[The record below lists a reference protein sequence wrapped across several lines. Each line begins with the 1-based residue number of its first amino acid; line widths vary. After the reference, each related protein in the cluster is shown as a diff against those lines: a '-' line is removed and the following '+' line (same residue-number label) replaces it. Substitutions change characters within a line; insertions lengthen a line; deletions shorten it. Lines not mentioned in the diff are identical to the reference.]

1 METLLKDIRYAAR
14 MLLQKP
20 GFTVIAVIALA
31 LGIGAN
37 TAIFSVVNGVLLRP
51 LPYRNPDRLVHV
63 HRMQAP
69 IERGPISRP
78 DFFEWQDKQEV
89 FSDIGAYHFQV
100 LNLTGKDQAERLVGA
115 RVTGNFF
122 SLFDVPPASGR
133 FFTQSEDQ
141 PGSDRVAVIGFG
153 LWQRRFGGDPG
164 LIGQQISMNGNA
176 YTVLGVAPANFMFPR
191 RIEVWTPAILSE
203 QKSERGSNYLKIIAR
218 LKDGVTESQ
227 AEVQMNQ
234 ICAALA
240 QQYPAN
246 DTNLTVKVVPLL
258 EEQVR
263 NLRSLLLILLGAVGF
278 VLLIACANVANLS
291 LARASARTREF
302 AIRTAL
308 GANRWRIVRQLLT
321 ESSMLALIGGA
332 LGILLSILGVRL
344 LVKLAPANLP
354 RLAEVSI
361 DGSVLG
367 FTLGVSLLTGIIFG
381 LAPALQVSRP
391 DLNKSLKEGSRGSSD
406 GLHRGLLRR
415 GLVVSEIALS
425 LVLLVSAG
433 LLIGS
438 ITRLTQVSPGFDPQH
453 SLAADVSFPL
463 SPTSTNRKSTSSE
476 AQQASNFLV
485 QAQQKISALPGV
497 QAVGAINDLPVA
509 GNSSVNGGFSI
520 EGKPPFNPGEE
531 PVAEFRLATPDYFK
545 AIGIP
550 IIRGRSLTEADSSRT
565 PENVLINETFARL
578 YFADEDPIGKRVKA
592 LDDEP
597 HEIVGVVGDARQW
610 GLDRDASAEIYFS
623 FAKISLGQEASIVVR
638 AEGDPAPI
646 AGSVRAAIAEVTRD
660 APVTRV
666 RTMMHVVA
674 DSTAQRRFNMIL
686 MTIFAG
692 VALVMASI
700 GLYGVISYSV
710 GQRTHEIGIR
720 MALGASRASV
730 LSLVLRNGLT
740 LALVGV
746 VVGVGA
752 ALGLTRLMAS
762 LLYGV
767 SPTDP
772 VTFTL
777 IALTLLGVALVACF
791 IPARRA
797 TRVDPMVAL
806 RYE

>member
-1 METLLKDIRYAAR
+1 MDPLLKDIRYAAR
-14 MLLQKP
+14 VLLQKP
-20 GFTVIAVIALA
+20 GFTAIAVIALA

-51 LPYRNPDRLVHV
+51 LPYREPGRLVHV
-63 HRMQAP
+63 HRMQPP

-78 DFFEWQDKQEV
+78 DFFEWRDKQEV
-89 FSDIGAYHFQV
+89 FSEIGAYHFQT

-122 SLFDVPPASGR
+122 SIFDVLPASGR
-133 FFTQSEDQ
+133 FLVPSDDQ
-141 PGSDRVAVIGFG
+141 PGANRIAVIAYG

-164 LIGQQISMNGNA
+164 LIGQTITMDGNA
-176 YTVLGVAPANFMFPR
+176 YTVVGVAPPSFQFPR
-191 RIEVWTPAILSE
+191 RIEVWVPAILAE
-203 QKSERGSNYLKIIAR
+203 QKSTRGSNYLKIIAR
-218 LKDGVTESQ
+218 LKDGVSETQ
-227 AEVQMNQ
+227 AEAQMNQ
-234 ICAALA
+234 ITAALA
-240 QQYPAN
+240 AQYPDN
-246 DTNLTVKVVPLL
+246 LTNLTVKIVPLL

-263 NLRSLLLILLGAVGF
+263 NLRGLLLILLGAVGF

-308 GANRWRIVRQLLT
+308 GANRARIVRQLLT
-321 ESSMLALIGGA
+321 ESLLLALIGGA
-332 LGILLSILGVRL
+332 LGVLLSILGVGL

-354 RLAEVSI
+354 RLSEVSV
-361 DGSVLG
+361 DRWVLG
-367 FTLGVSLLTGIIFG
+367 FTFAVSLLSGIIFG
-381 LAPALQVSRP
+381 LAPALQVSKP
-391 DLNKSLKEGSRGSSD
+391 DLNSALKEGSRGSSD
-406 GLHRGLLRR
+406 GGHRGLLRR
-415 GLVVSEIALS
+415 GLVVAEIALS
-425 LVLLVSAG
+425 LILLVSAA
-433 LLIGS
+433 LLISS
-438 ITRLTQVSPGFDPQH
+438 INRLTRVNPGFDPQH
-453 SLAADVSFPL
+453 SLAADVSFPQTPGTVGP
-463 SPTSTNRKSTSSE
+463 SGP
-476 AQQASNFLV
+476 AAVQQAANFLAA
-485 QAQQKISALPGV
+485 AQREIASLPGV
-497 QAVGAINDLPVA
+497 QAVGAINDLPVT
-509 GNSSVNGGFSI
+509 GYGSVNGGFSI
-520 EGKPPFNPGEE
+520 EGRPPYNPGEE
-531 PVAEFRLATPDYFK
+531 PVAEFRQVTPDYFR

-550 IIRGRSLTEADSSRT
+550 LLRGRPLTDADSSKI

-578 YFADEDPIGKRVKA
+578 YFGDEDPVGKRVSAVDGK
-592 LDDEP
+592 P
-597 HEIVGVVGDARQW
+597 HEIIGVVGDARQW

-623 FAKISLGQEASIVVR
+623 FSQISLRQEVSLVVR
-638 AEGDPAPI
+638 AESDPSII
-646 AGSVRAAIAEVTRD
+646 AGSVRNAIAEVTRD

-666 RTMMHVVA
+666 RTMMQVLA
-674 DSTAQRRFNMIL
+674 DSTAQQRFNMIL

-720 MALGASRASV
+720 MALGASRGSV
-730 LSLVLRNGLT
+730 LNLVLRNGMS

-767 SPTDP
+767 SPSD
-772 VTFTL
+772 TFTFAL
-777 IALTLLGVALVACF
+777 IALILIGVALVACF

-797 TRVDPMVAL
+797 TKVDPMIAL